1 MGHDLNA
8 ICLLDSSWLCSN
20 SVLLGLHAQCMST
33 FLKDEIAQEVLVL
46 GQPGGGCCNCS
57 F

>member
-46 GQPGGGCCNCS
+46 GQPGEGCCNCS